1 MWPCG
6 AGQADGATAAASNRT
21 YNDKEIADACRH
33 AVQLH
38 CLVAARQTRGDEA
51 MELDCVTACIGDLLV
66 VVRSVRGGRR
76 RAVGLPG
83 AAWPH
88 AALGRL

>member
-1 MWPCG
+1 
-6 AGQADGATAAASNRT
+6 
-21 YNDKEIADACRH
+21 
-33 AVQLH
+33 
-38 CLVAARQTRGDEA
+38 